1 MFGYVPDTGEGPIDD
16 PMDFAAWFEVH
27 LSGRWHT
34 FDARL
39 RTPRTGRVVV
49 GRGRDAVD
57 VAMLTTF
64 GPVELIGFEV
74 VADQL
79 G

>member
-1 MFGYVPDTGEGPIDD
+1 VY
-16 PMDFAAWFEVH
+16 

-39 RTPRTGRVVV
+39 NQPRIGRVLV

-57 VAMLTTF
+57 VAQMTSF
-64 GPVELIGFEV
+64 GPVELLGFV
-74 VADQL
+74 VTADRVV
-79 G
+79 